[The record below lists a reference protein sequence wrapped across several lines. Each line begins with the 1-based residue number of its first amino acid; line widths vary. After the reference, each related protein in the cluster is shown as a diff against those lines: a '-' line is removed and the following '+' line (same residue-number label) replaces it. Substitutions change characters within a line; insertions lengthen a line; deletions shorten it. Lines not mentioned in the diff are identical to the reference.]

1 MQTKS
6 TTTKGM
12 ESRVLCDGQ
21 QEVRQMFSA
30 GDISWLRT
38 ALLDRA
44 YEFDSWRC
52 AEIIITFLRI
62 RGYGVSYQ
70 AARAS
75 AGMLEAINCRH
86 DILAAELEKLAL
98 AN

>member
-6 TTTKGM
+6 TAT
-12 ESRVLCDGQ
+12 ESLELRFLCDGQ
-21 QEVRQMFSA
+21 QEVRQMFPA
-30 GDISWLRT
+30 GDISWLRN
-38 ALLDRA
+38 ALQGRA
-44 YEFDSWRC
+44 CEFDSWQC
-52 AEIIITFLRI
+52 VEIVITFLRL

-75 AGMLEAINCRH
+75 VGRLEAANCR
-86 DILAAELEKLAL
+86 DEVVAAELEKLAL